1 MDITPLFTVDP
12 TGITN
17 SLDSSYQKN
26 VSSWCESVYT
36 EANDELMK
44 NEEIINVDKSISF
57 LLGKQWTEKRPTYK
71 SSPVSNRLWSNLIQL
86 VSYLTDIRP
95 SFEIKSSNRTY
106 DDHCEVINKL
116 AKSWFYNQD
125 IDMTLSQI
133 IIHAATTIGYGRLTW
148 NPDLCGGMGDMELK
162 ALGPTDLIPIR
173 PAHNLQG
180 SRGVIYQSVKEL
192 SWFRD
197 KFPILGNKVPADAA
211 LSKFSKTSKPGGPV
225 GRAWEVIGPA
235 MRRIFSASA
244 AGSVDSVLPLARL
257 REFWLRD
264 EQRNTSDST
273 VYVGDIKKGY
283 GYKVEPGEKLYP
295 RGRLIVMGGPIIVYD
310 GPNPFW
316 HGQFPFC
323 AMRLNQVPWSWLGI
337 SEFRNQIP
345 LQESMNHILAGI
357 LDSVKRAVNPPL
369 LSPSNA
375 FGDAVKKNIDPN
387 MPNAMIYYNPNTIAP
402 PQYAQAAS
410 LPGFVFETML
420 YFQRELDSQSGFLDL
435 QGLTRRGI
443 IPAGDTIEQL
453 KQNQQTMVRLKVR
466 YIEGF
471 LKELGNQFVANAFQ
485 FYTLKRRIHMLGSDG
500 MTWDDF
506 DFDPGTMI
514 PSGQSPEVHFRNFGF
529 FIAPG
534 SLLDANRVQKAM
546 LMLQLRRMGDMDLKN
561 LLDSLDL
568 SNLYESIKKNLQSEG
583 ADILMQ
589 AVKQKMGG
597 AAPDASGMSPT
608 QAQQLSN
615 ADMGTPGSSD
625 QQNNG

>member
-1 MDITPLFTVDP
+1 MDITPLFTTDP
-12 TGITN
+12 QGVATSQDGE
-17 SLDSSYQKN
+17 YQKSVRN
-26 VSSWCESVYT
+26 WCESVYE
-36 EANDELMK
+36 EAKDELEK
-44 NEEIINVDKSISF
+44 NEEIINIDKSIAF
-57 LLGKQWTEKRPTYK
+57 LLGKQWSEKRPTYK
-71 SSPVSNRLWSNLIQL
+71 SSPVSNRVWSNLIQL

-95 SFEIKSSNRTY
+95 SFEVKASNKLY
-106 DDHCEVINKL
+106 DGHCEVLNKL
-116 AKSWFYNQD
+116 TKSWFYNQD
-125 IDMTLSQI
+125 IDMTLAQI
-133 IIHAATTIGYGRLTW
+133 IIHAATTIGYGRLVW
-148 NPDLCGGMGDMELK
+148 NPDLQGGIGDMELK

-180 SRGVIYQSVKEL
+180 SRGVVYHTIKEL

-197 KFPILGNKVPADAA
+197 KFPIMGNAVQADNQ
-211 LSKFSKTSKPGGPV
+211 LSRYSKTSKPGGAI
-225 GRAWEVIGPA
+225 GRAWEVVGPA
-235 MRRIFSASA
+235 MRRIFSAA
-244 AGSVDSVLPLARL
+244 ATAVTESTLPLARL
-257 REFWLRD
+257 REFWIRD
-264 EQRNTSDST
+264 EQRNTSNAT
-273 VYVGDIKKGY
+273 VYVGDLKKGY

-295 RGRLIVMGGPIIVYD
+295 RGRLIVMGGSIILYD

-316 HGQFPFC
+316 HGQFPF
-323 AMRLNQVPWSWLGI
+323 AALKLNQVPWSWLGI

-345 LQESMNHILAGI
+345 LQESMNNILAGI

-369 LSPSNA
+369 LAPSNA

-402 PQYAQAAS
+402 PQYAQSAS

-471 LKELGNQFVANAFQ
+471 FKEIGNMFVANAFQ
-485 FYTLKRRIHMLGSDG
+485 FYSMKRRIHMLGSDG
-500 MTWDDF
+500 LTWEDF
-506 DFDPGTMI
+506 DFEPGTMV
-514 PSGQSPEVHFRNFGF
+514 PDTSSPEIFFRNFGF
-529 FIAPG
+529 YVAPG

-561 LLDSLDL
+561 LLESLDL
-568 SNLYESIKKNLQSEG
+568 GTMYDKIKKNLQDEG
-583 ADILMQ
+583 GDILLQ
-589 AVKQKMGG
+589 AVKAKMGG
-597 AAPDASGMSPT
+597 GAPDASGMSAT
-608 QAQQLSN
+608 QAQQLGN
-615 ADMGTPGSSD
+615 GDMGTPGSAD